1 MFLDA
6 RTLSPGTELEADVC
20 FVGAGA
26 AGISAALALDGSPL
40 RVLLV
45 ESGGFRPDR
54 ETQALYAGTN
64 VGLSYCPLDE
74 CRSRFFGGSTNCW
87 GGWCKPFDPIDF
99 EERAWLGTSGWPF
112 GAEELDPYRGRAAR
126 LLQLGPLDR
135 TPTEWEVAISNER
148 ARLLPLE
155 GTTLENQIAQ
165 FSPPARF
172 GRLYREPIERSEN
185 VRAVL
190 HANLVEIEA
199 DETATSVTGLRLA
212 TQTGTSFSARA
223 RAYVLAMGGV
233 ENPRLLLISNRVATR
248 GLGNVN
254 DLVGRYFMDH
264 PRIASGHFRPSPS
277 APSLDFYDVTYN
289 VQNSAMAAHG
299 VCAAAF
305 FSVRADVQREE
316 RLLNNRVFFM
326 STFAGVDSPGMEALR
341 HLKAAAAYRTRSHA
355 VLHELPKVLRHA
367 DDVARA
373 SIARYLRPARLLR
386 ARRLVTFVE
395 PDPNRDSR
403 VTLST
408 NERDSLGLP
417 RAIVD
422 WRLGSHAERSFPRIQ
437 QLAASELSRRGL
449 GELVLSP
456 EDQGE
461 QIRGTWHHMG
471 TTRMSRDAATGV
483 VDPDCRVHGIDNL
496 YVTGSSVFPTVS
508 SDMPTFMI
516 VAMAL
521 RLSEHLRVE
530 LTRRPRVVVD
540 SASAAA

>member
-6 RTLSPGTELEADVC
+6 RTLSGGTQLEADLC
-20 FVGAGA
+20 IVGAGA

-45 ESGGFRPDR
+45 ESGGFHPDR
-54 ETQALYAGTN
+54 ETQALYAGSN

-99 EERAWLGTSGWPF
+99 DERAWLGTSGWPF
-112 GAEELDPYRGRAAR
+112 GAEQLEPYRARAAS

-135 TPTEWEVAISNER
+135 TPTEWEAAISNEK

-155 GTTLENQIAQ
+155 GTALENKIAQ

-172 GRLYREPIERSEN
+172 GRLYREPIGRSG
-185 VRAVL
+185 
-190 HANLVEIEA
+190 
-199 DETATSVTGLRLA
+199 TSARCCTRTSSRSRLTRQRHPSPA
-212 TQTGTSFSARA
+212 CASRLTGTTFSARA
-223 RAYVLAMGGV
+223 RAYVLATGGV
-233 ENPRLLLISNRVATR
+233 ENPRLLLLSSRVATN

-277 APSLDFYDVTYN
+277 TPSLDFYDVTYN
-289 VQNSAMAAHG
+289 VQNSAMMAHG

-305 FSVRADVQREE
+305 FSIRADVQREE
-316 RLLNNRVFFM
+316 QLLNNRVFFM
-326 STFAGVDSPGMEALR
+326 STFAGVDGPGMEALR
-341 HLKAAAAYRTRSHA
+341 HVKAAAAYRTRSHA
-355 VLHELPKVLRHA
+355 VLHELPKILRHV

-373 SIARYLRPARLLR
+373 SVARYLHPARLMR

-395 PDPNRDSR
+395 PDPNPDSR

-408 NERDSLGLP
+408 SERDSLGLP

-422 WRLGSHAERSFPRIQ
+422 WRLGPHAERSFPRVQ
-437 QLAASELSRRGL
+437 QVVAAELSRRGL
-449 GELVLSP
+449 VSSFSHP
-456 EDQGE
+456 KT
-461 QIRGTWHHMG
+461 RVSRSAAPG
-471 TTRMSRDAATGV
+471 TTWA
-483 VDPDCRVHGIDNL
+483 
-496 YVTGSSVFPTVS
+496 
-508 SDMPTFMI
+508 
-516 VAMAL
+516 
-521 RLSEHLRVE
+521 
-530 LTRRPRVVVD
+530 RRE
-540 SASAAA
+540 

>member
-6 RTLSPGTELEADVC
+6 RTLSGGTQLEADLC
-20 FVGAGA
+20 IVGAGA

-45 ESGGFRPDR
+45 ESGGFHPDR
-54 ETQALYAGTN
+54 ETQALYAGSN

-99 EERAWLGTSGWPF
+99 DERAWLGTSGWPF
-112 GAEELDPYRGRAAR
+112 GAEQLEPYRARAAS

-135 TPTEWEVAISNER
+135 TPTEWEAAISNEK

-155 GTTLENQIAQ
+155 GTALENKIAQ

-172 GRLYREPIERSEN
+172 GRLYREPIERSRN
-185 VRAVL
+185 VRTVL

-199 DETATSVTGLRLA
+199 DEAATSVTGLRLA
-212 TQTGTSFSARA
+212 TLTGTTFSARA
-223 RAYVLAMGGV
+223 RAYVLATGGV
-233 ENPRLLLISNRVATR
+233 ENPRLLLLSSRVATN

-277 APSLDFYDVTYN
+277 TPSLDFYDVTYN
-289 VQNSAMAAHG
+289 VQNSAMMAHG

-305 FSVRADVQREE
+305 FSIRADVQREE
-316 RLLNNRVFFM
+316 QLLNNRLFFM
-326 STFAGVDSPGMEALR
+326 SAFAGVDGPGMEALR
-341 HLKAAAAYRTRSHA
+341 HVKAAAAYRTRSHA
-355 VLHELPKVLRHA
+355 VLHEVPKILRHV

-373 SIARYLRPARLLR
+373 SVARYLHPARLMR

-395 PDPNRDSR
+395 PDPNPDSR

-408 NERDSLGLP
+408 SERDSLGLP

-422 WRLGSHAERSFPRIQ
+422 WRLGPHAERSFPRVQ
-437 QLAASELSRRGL
+437 QVVAAELSRRGL

-456 EDQGE
+456 EDPGE

-471 TTRMSRDAATGV
+471 TTRMSRHAATGV
-483 VDPDCRVHGIDNL
+483 VDPDCRVHGINNL
-496 YVTGSSVFPTVS
+496 YIAGSSVFPTVS
-508 SDMPTFMI
+508 SDMPTFMV

-521 RLSEHLRVE
+521 RLAEHLREE
-530 LTRRPRVVVD
+530 LTRRPHVAID
-540 SASAAA
+540 SAAV